1 MSPTEQQLHAH
12 HGVHAVR
19 LVDICIP
26 YLAISPDE
34 AKRRAS
40 LGTLPFPT
48 FRLTASGKSP
58 VLVRLA
64 DLAELLDSAY
74 DKGRQRWVQGQIEEV

>member
-1 MSPTEQQLHAH
+1 MSPTEQQLHTH

-19 LVDICIP
+19 LVDICTQ
-26 YLAISPDE
+26 YLAISPAE

-48 FRLTASGKSP
+48 FRLTASRKSP
-58 VLVRLA
+58 ALVRLA

-74 DKGRQRWVQGQIEEV
+74 EQGKKDWVQLQLEGV

>member
-1 MSPTEQQLHAH
+1 MSPTEQQLQDH

-19 LVDICIP
+19 LVDICTQ
-26 YLAISPDE
+26 YLAISPAE

-48 FRLTASGKSP
+48 FRLTASCKSP
-58 VLVRLA
+58 ALVLLA
-64 DLAELLDSAY
+64 DLADLLDSAY
-74 DKGRQRWVQGQIEEV
+74 DKARQQWVQGQIEVS